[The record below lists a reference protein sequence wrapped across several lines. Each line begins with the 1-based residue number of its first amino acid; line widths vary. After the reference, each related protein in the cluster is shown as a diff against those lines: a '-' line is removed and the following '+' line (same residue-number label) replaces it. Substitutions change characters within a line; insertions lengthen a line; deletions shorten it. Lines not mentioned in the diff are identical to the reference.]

1 MAKITKDDI
10 ISSLKEMTLLEIN
23 DLIKSI
29 ENEFNVKADAISM
42 SQASN
47 QNNKEEEASKASEVS
62 LLLKSVG
69 TQKVAVIKAIQS
81 ITGLGLMDS
90 KKIVDSVPSVVKEKI
105 SSTEAEEYKKT
116 LVSAGAEVEIK

>member
-1 MAKITKDDI
+1 MAKITKEDI

-29 ENEFNVKADAISM
+29 EKEFNIKADAISVA
-42 SQASN
+42 QASN
-47 QNNKEEEASKASEVS
+47 DQNKKEEVKVSEVS
-62 LLLKSVG
+62 ILLKNVG

-90 KKIVDSVPSVVKEKI
+90 KKIVDSVPSVIKEKI
-105 SSTEAEEYKKT
+105 SLSEAEEYKKNLT
-116 LVSAGAEVEIK
+116 SVGAEVEIK